1 MPLPGWALT
10 RTGRGIRSQPDMFVI
25 LLRPGKAVGINY
37 NTRILRIDELY
48 LFFIHR
54 LTEPAMSVSAL
65 HIYEQLT
72 DAPDDKT
79 RARIIAEAIGQ
90 LEDRYPQLREV
101 ATQSQLR
108 ETELRLQKEIQVMRL
123 EIKEVEA
130 KLQKEIKEVEAHL
143 SKEIHLLDLK
153 IAENTGKIAETKAE
167 LVRWVVGVGL
177 LQTTLISGILLRVAH
192 LI

>member
-1 MPLPGWALT
+1 
-10 RTGRGIRSQPDMFVI
+10 
-25 LLRPGKAVGINY
+25 
-37 NTRILRIDELY
+37 
-48 LFFIHR
+48 
-54 LTEPAMSVSAL
+54 MSVSAL

-72 DAPDDKT
+72 DAPDDKA

-101 ATQSQLR
+101 ETQPQLR
-108 ETELRLQKEIQVMRL
+108 ETELRLQKEI
-123 EIKEVEA
+123 KEVEA
-130 KLQKEIKEVEAHL
+130 KLQKDIKEIEANLQKEIQQTRLEIREVEARL

-153 IAENTGKIAETKAE
+153 IAENTSKIAETKAE

-177 LQTTLISGILLRVAH
+177 LQTTLISGIILRVAH

>member
-1 MPLPGWALT
+1 
-10 RTGRGIRSQPDMFVI
+10 
-25 LLRPGKAVGINY
+25 
-37 NTRILRIDELY
+37 
-48 LFFIHR
+48 
-54 LTEPAMSVSAL
+54 MSVSAL

-101 ATQSQLR
+101 ATQPQLR
-108 ETELRLQKEIQVMRL
+108 ETELRLQK

-130 KLQKEIKEVEAHL
+130 KLQKEIKEVEANLQKEIQQTRLEIKEVEARL

-153 IAENTGKIAETKAE
+153 IAENTTKIAETKAE

>member
-1 MPLPGWALT
+1 
-10 RTGRGIRSQPDMFVI
+10 
-25 LLRPGKAVGINY
+25 
-37 NTRILRIDELY
+37 
-48 LFFIHR
+48 
-54 LTEPAMSVSAL
+54 MSVSAL

-90 LEDRYPQLREV
+90 LEDRYQQLREV
-101 ATQSQLR
+101 ATQPQLR
-108 ETELRLQKEIQVMRL
+108 ETELRLQKEI
-123 EIKEVEA
+123 KEVEA
-130 KLQKEIKEVEAHL
+130 NLQKEIKEVEARLQKEIKEVEARL

-153 IAENTGKIAETKAE
+153 IAENTTKIAETKAE

-177 LQTTLISGILLRVAH
+177 LQTTLLTGVLLRVAH

>member
-1 MPLPGWALT
+1 
-10 RTGRGIRSQPDMFVI
+10 
-25 LLRPGKAVGINY
+25 
-37 NTRILRIDELY
+37 
-48 LFFIHR
+48 
-54 LTEPAMSVSAL
+54 MSVSAL

-90 LEDRYPQLREV
+90 LEDRYPQLKEV
-101 ATQSQLR
+101 ATQPQLR
-108 ETELRLQKEIQVMRL
+108 ETELRLQKEIKEVEACLQKEIKEVEANLQKEIQLTRL

-130 KLQKEIKEVEAHL
+130 KLQKEIKEIEARL
-143 SKEIHLLDLK
+143 LKEIHTLDLK
-153 IAENTGKIAETKAE
+153 IAENTTKIAETKAE

-177 LQTTLISGILLRVAH
+177 LQTTLLTGVLLRVAH

>member
-1 MPLPGWALT
+1 
-10 RTGRGIRSQPDMFVI
+10 
-25 LLRPGKAVGINY
+25 
-37 NTRILRIDELY
+37 
-48 LFFIHR
+48 
-54 LTEPAMSVSAL
+54 MSVSAL

-72 DAPDDKT
+72 DAPDDRT

-101 ATQSQLR
+101 ATQPQLR
-108 ETELRLQKEIQVMRL
+108 ETELRLQKEI
-123 EIKEVEA
+123 KETELR
-130 KLQKEIKEVEAHL
+130 LQKEIKEVEANLQKDIQQTHLEIKEVEARLQKEIKEVEARL

-153 IAENTGKIAETKAE
+153 IAENTTKIAETKAE

>member
-1 MPLPGWALT
+1 
-10 RTGRGIRSQPDMFVI
+10 
-25 LLRPGKAVGINY
+25 
-37 NTRILRIDELY
+37 
-48 LFFIHR
+48 
-54 LTEPAMSVSAL
+54 MSVSAL

-101 ATQSQLR
+101 ATQPQLR
-108 ETELRLQKEIQVMRL
+108 ETELRLQKEIKEVEANLQKEIQQTRL

-130 KLQKEIKEVEAHL
+130 RL

-153 IAENTGKIAETKAE
+153 IAENTSKIAETKAE

>member
-1 MPLPGWALT
+1 
-10 RTGRGIRSQPDMFVI
+10 
-25 LLRPGKAVGINY
+25 
-37 NTRILRIDELY
+37 
-48 LFFIHR
+48 
-54 LTEPAMSVSAL
+54 MSVSAL

-101 ATQSQLR
+101 ATQPQLR
-108 ETELRLQKEIQVMRL
+108 ETELRLQKEIQQMRL

-130 KLQKEIKEVEAHL
+130 RL

-153 IAENTGKIAETKAE
+153 IAENTSKIAETKAE

>member
-1 MPLPGWALT
+1 
-10 RTGRGIRSQPDMFVI
+10 
-25 LLRPGKAVGINY
+25 
-37 NTRILRIDELY
+37 
-48 LFFIHR
+48 
-54 LTEPAMSVSAL
+54 MSVSAL

-79 RARIIAEAIGQ
+79 PARIIAEAIGQ

-101 ATQSQLR
+101 ATQPQLR
-108 ETELRLQKEIQVMRL
+108 ETELRLQKEI
-123 EIKEVEA
+123 KEVEA
-130 KLQKEIKEVEAHL
+130 RL

-153 IAENTGKIAETKAE
+153 IAENMTKIAETKAE

>member
-1 MPLPGWALT
+1 
-10 RTGRGIRSQPDMFVI
+10 
-25 LLRPGKAVGINY
+25 
-37 NTRILRIDELY
+37 
-48 LFFIHR
+48 
-54 LTEPAMSVSAL
+54 MSVSAL

-101 ATQSQLR
+101 ATQPQLR
-108 ETELRLQKEIQVMRL
+108 ETELRLQKEIQLTRL

-130 KLQKEIKEVEAHL
+130 NLQKDIQLTRLEIKEAEANLQKDIQQTRLEIKEVEARL

-153 IAENTGKIAETKAE
+153 IAENTTKIAETKAE

-177 LQTTLISGILLRVAH
+177 LQTTLVSGILLRVAH

>member
-1 MPLPGWALT
+1 
-10 RTGRGIRSQPDMFVI
+10 
-25 LLRPGKAVGINY
+25 
-37 NTRILRIDELY
+37 
-48 LFFIHR
+48 
-54 LTEPAMSVSAL
+54 MSVSAL

-72 DAPDDKT
+72 DAPDDKA

-101 ATQSQLR
+101 ETQPQLR
-108 ETELRLQKEIQVMRL
+108 ETELRLQKEIKEVEAKLQKDIKEIEANLQKEIQQTRL

-130 KLQKEIKEVEAHL
+130 KLQKEIKEVEARL

-153 IAENTGKIAETKAE
+153 IAENTSKIAETKAE

>member
-1 MPLPGWALT
+1 
-10 RTGRGIRSQPDMFVI
+10 
-25 LLRPGKAVGINY
+25 
-37 NTRILRIDELY
+37 
-48 LFFIHR
+48 
-54 LTEPAMSVSAL
+54 MSVSAL

-101 ATQSQLR
+101 ATQPQLR
-108 ETELRLQKEIQVMRL
+108 ETELRLQKEI
-123 EIKEVEA
+123 KEVEA
-130 KLQKEIKEVEAHL
+130 NLQKEIKEVEARLQKEIKEVEARL

-153 IAENTGKIAETKAE
+153 IAENTTKIAETKAE

>member
-1 MPLPGWALT
+1 
-10 RTGRGIRSQPDMFVI
+10 
-25 LLRPGKAVGINY
+25 
-37 NTRILRIDELY
+37 
-48 LFFIHR
+48 
-54 LTEPAMSVSAL
+54 MSVSAL

-90 LEDRYPQLREV
+90 LEDRYPQLKEV
-101 ATQSQLR
+101 ATQPQLR
-108 ETELRLQKEIQVMRL
+108 ETELRLQKEIKEVEANLLKEIKEIEANLQKDIQQTRL

-130 KLQKEIKEVEAHL
+130 NLQKDIQQTRLEIKEVEARL
-143 SKEIHLLDLK
+143 LKEIHLLDLK
-153 IAENTGKIAETKAE
+153 IAENTSKIAETKAE

-177 LQTTLISGILLRVAH
+177 LQTTLLTGVLLRVAH

>member
-1 MPLPGWALT
+1 
-10 RTGRGIRSQPDMFVI
+10 
-25 LLRPGKAVGINY
+25 
-37 NTRILRIDELY
+37 
-48 LFFIHR
+48 
-54 LTEPAMSVSAL
+54 MSVSAL

-101 ATQSQLR
+101 ATQPQLR
-108 ETELRLQKEIQVMRL
+108 ETELRLQKEIKEVEANLQKDIQQTRL

-130 KLQKEIKEVEAHL
+130 NLQKEIKEVEARL

-153 IAENTGKIAETKAE
+153 IAENTTKIAETKAE

-177 LQTTLISGILLRVAH
+177 LQTTLLTGVLLRVAH

>member
-1 MPLPGWALT
+1 
-10 RTGRGIRSQPDMFVI
+10 
-25 LLRPGKAVGINY
+25 
-37 NTRILRIDELY
+37 
-48 LFFIHR
+48 
-54 LTEPAMSVSAL
+54 MSVSAL

-90 LEDRYPQLREV
+90 LEDRYPQLKEV
-101 ATQSQLR
+101 ATQPQLR
-108 ETELRLQKEIQVMRL
+108 ETELRLQKEIKEVEANLQKEIQQTRL

-130 KLQKEIKEVEAHL
+130 KLQKEIKEVEARL

-153 IAENTGKIAETKAE
+153 IAENTSKIAETKPE

-177 LQTTLISGILLRVAH
+177 LQTTLLTGVLLRVAH

>member
-1 MPLPGWALT
+1 
-10 RTGRGIRSQPDMFVI
+10 
-25 LLRPGKAVGINY
+25 
-37 NTRILRIDELY
+37 
-48 LFFIHR
+48 
-54 LTEPAMSVSAL
+54 MSVSAL

-101 ATQSQLR
+101 ATQPQLR
-108 ETELRLQKEIQVMRL
+108 ETELRLQKEIKEVEARL
-123 EIKEVEA
+123 QKEIKEVEA
-130 KLQKEIKEVEAHL
+130 KLQKEIQQTRLEIKEVEARL

-153 IAENTGKIAETKAE
+153 IAENTSKIAETKAE

>member
-1 MPLPGWALT
+1 
-10 RTGRGIRSQPDMFVI
+10 
-25 LLRPGKAVGINY
+25 
-37 NTRILRIDELY
+37 
-48 LFFIHR
+48 
-54 LTEPAMSVSAL
+54 MSVSAL

-101 ATQSQLR
+101 ATQPQLR
-108 ETELRLQKEIQVMRL
+108 ETELRLQKEIQLTRLEIKEVEANLQKEIQQTRLEIKEVEANLQKDIQQTRLEIKEVEANLQKDIQQMRL

-130 KLQKEIKEVEAHL
+130 NLQKEIKEVEARL

-153 IAENTGKIAETKAE
+153 IAENTTKIAETKAE

-177 LQTTLISGILLRVAH
+177 LQTTLLTGVLLRVAH

>member
-1 MPLPGWALT
+1 
-10 RTGRGIRSQPDMFVI
+10 
-25 LLRPGKAVGINY
+25 
-37 NTRILRIDELY
+37 
-48 LFFIHR
+48 
-54 LTEPAMSVSAL
+54 MSVSAL

-72 DAPDDKT
+72 DAPDDKA

-101 ATQSQLR
+101 ATQPQLR
-108 ETELRLQKEIQVMRL
+108 ETELRLQKEIKEVEANLQKDIQLTRL

-130 KLQKEIKEVEAHL
+130 KLQKEIQQTSLDIKEVEARL

-153 IAENTGKIAETKAE
+153 IAENTSKIAETKAE

-177 LQTTLISGILLRVAH
+177 LQTTLISGILLKVAH

>member
-1 MPLPGWALT
+1 
-10 RTGRGIRSQPDMFVI
+10 
-25 LLRPGKAVGINY
+25 
-37 NTRILRIDELY
+37 
-48 LFFIHR
+48 
-54 LTEPAMSVSAL
+54 MSVSAL

-101 ATQSQLR
+101 ATQPQLR
-108 ETELRLQKEIQVMRL
+108 ETELRLQKEIQLTRL

-130 KLQKEIKEVEAHL
+130 KLLKEIQQTRLEIKEVEARL

-153 IAENTGKIAETKAE
+153 IAENTSKIAETKAE

>member
-1 MPLPGWALT
+1 
-10 RTGRGIRSQPDMFVI
+10 
-25 LLRPGKAVGINY
+25 
-37 NTRILRIDELY
+37 
-48 LFFIHR
+48 
-54 LTEPAMSVSAL
+54 MSVSAL

-72 DAPDDKT
+72 DAPDDKA

-90 LEDRYPQLREV
+90 LEDRYSQLREV
-101 ATQSQLR
+101 ATQPQLR
-108 ETELRLQKEIQVMRL
+108 ETELRLQKEIELTRL

-130 KLQKEIKEVEAHL
+130 KLHKEIQQTQLEIKEVEARL

-153 IAENTGKIAETKAE
+153 IAENTSKIAETKAE

-177 LQTTLISGILLRVAH
+177 LQTTLISGILLKVAH

>member
-1 MPLPGWALT
+1 
-10 RTGRGIRSQPDMFVI
+10 
-25 LLRPGKAVGINY
+25 
-37 NTRILRIDELY
+37 
-48 LFFIHR
+48 
-54 LTEPAMSVSAL
+54 MSVSAL

-108 ETELRLQKEIQVMRL
+108 ETELRLQKEIKEVEANLQKGIQQTRL

-130 KLQKEIKEVEAHL
+130 SLQKEIKEVEARL

-153 IAENTGKIAETKAE
+153 IAENTSKIAETKAE

-177 LQTTLISGILLRVAH
+177 LQTTLLTGVLLRVAH

>member
-1 MPLPGWALT
+1 
-10 RTGRGIRSQPDMFVI
+10 
-25 LLRPGKAVGINY
+25 
-37 NTRILRIDELY
+37 
-48 LFFIHR
+48 
-54 LTEPAMSVSAL
+54 MSVSAL

-101 ATQSQLR
+101 ATQPQLR
-108 ETELRLQKEIQVMRL
+108 ETELRLQKEIQLTRL

-130 KLQKEIKEVEAHL
+130 NLQKEIQQTRLEIKEVEARLQKEIREVEARL

-153 IAENTGKIAETKAE
+153 IAENTSKIAETKAE

-177 LQTTLISGILLRVAH
+177 LQTTLISGILLKVAH

>member
-1 MPLPGWALT
+1 MNSRMRRLGYCKSRGFIAPGKLEPTNVEMRFLFLT
-10 RTGRGIRSQPDMFVI
+10 R
-25 LLRPGKAVGINY
+25 ANY
-37 NTRILRIDELY
+37 NTRIVSIDGLY
-48 LFFIHR
+48 LFFIQR

-72 DAPDDKT
+72 DAPDDKA

-101 ATQSQLR
+101 ATQPQLR
-108 ETELRLQKEIQVMRL
+108 ETELRLQKEI
-123 EIKEVEA
+123 KEVEA
-130 KLQKEIKEVEAHL
+130 RL

-153 IAENTGKIAETKAE
+153 IAENTSKIAETKAE

>member
-1 MPLPGWALT
+1 
-10 RTGRGIRSQPDMFVI
+10 
-25 LLRPGKAVGINY
+25 
-37 NTRILRIDELY
+37 
-48 LFFIHR
+48 
-54 LTEPAMSVSAL
+54 MSVSAL

-72 DAPDDKT
+72 DAPDDKA

-101 ATQSQLR
+101 ATQPQLR
-108 ETELRLQKEIQVMRL
+108 ETELRLQKEIQLTRL

-130 KLQKEIKEVEAHL
+130 NLQKEIQQTRLEIKEVEARLQKEIREVEARL

-153 IAENTGKIAETKAE
+153 IAENTSKIAETKAE

-177 LQTTLISGILLRVAH
+177 LQTTLISGILLKVAH